1 MREHSDLADYYLIC
15 CGTSQPHIRAISEAL
30 RKELLAQGLR
40 AKGQDGAV
48 SSQWVVMDYGSILIH
63 IMSPEARKFY
73 SLETLW
79 DKSLVVFEGGEPLP
93 PVRPDAKLEPIEPSS
108 DDFDDENFD
117 FDDDDDFDDEEDD
130 DFDEED
136 EEFDDEDD
144 DFDEEEE
151 DFDDGDDELDFDDE
165 EELPYPMEII
175 EDEEDKGKDDDMNK
189 PREKPDKGYSLE
201 ELFGEKK

>member
-1 MREHSDLADYYLIC
+1 MPNNSEELIKSFISICEEKKAADIVVFDVREHSDLADYYLIC

-79 DKSLVVFEGGEPLP
+79 DKSLVVF
-93 PVRPDAKLEPIEPSS
+93 
-108 DDFDDENFD
+108 
-117 FDDDDDFDDEEDD
+117 
-130 DFDEED
+130 
-136 EEFDDEDD
+136 
-144 DFDEEEE
+144 
-151 DFDDGDDELDFDDE
+151 
-165 EELPYPMEII
+165 
-175 EDEEDKGKDDDMNK
+175 
-189 PREKPDKGYSLE
+189 
-201 ELFGEKK
+201 